1 VSDQLNGGS
10 IVARHSSGPRA
21 GSLVTT
27 LTVVALG
34 VVAFFAY
41 QASAAD
47 DTPLAAPATDESADP
62 SGGADGGPGGKD
74 DGRGEEPDPLAV
86 PADSGTGER
95 VVYSVGE
102 RRVWLVEDGE
112 NSAGDAVT
120 HEVYPSTID
129 PPPGEYVVTSRA
141 SQGTGSDGVLIE
153 HTMVFHVAD
162 DGVVFG
168 FSSALDGSTPDSD
181 SEVRTGGIRQSREDG
196 DAMWVFAEVGTP
208 VVVVP

>member
-1 VSDQLNGGS
+1 
-10 IVARHSSGPRA
+10 VARHSSGPRA

-27 LTVVALG
+27 LTVLALG

-41 QASAAD
+41 QASASD
-47 DTPLAAPATDESADP
+47 DTPLAAPSTDGSADP
-62 SGGADGGPGGKD
+62 SGEADDAPGGKD
-74 DGRGEEPDPLAV
+74 DGAGEEPDPLAV

-95 VVYSVGE
+95 VVYSTGD
-102 RRVWLVEDGE
+102 RRVWLVEEGE
-112 NSAGDAVT
+112 SDVVT
-120 HEVYPSTID
+120 HEVYPSSID

-168 FSSALDGSTPDSD
+168 FSSSLDGSTPDPD
-181 SEVRTGGIRQSREDG
+181 STVRTGGIRQSRDDG